1 MNKNK
6 NQMFKK
12 LSAMVKTNVIQA
24 PHSTYD
30 KMYNKKTLAIILV
43 VGVSAGLLITATG
56 IIPNEAFACGCRHH
70 HRPAV
75 GAAASTAVG
84 GGGAAASTAVGGGGA
99 AASTAVGGGGAAA
112 STAVG

>member
-43 VGVSAGLLITATG
+43 GGISAGLLITATG
-56 IIPNEAFACGCRHH
+56 IIPNEAFACGCHHH

-84 GGGAAASTAVGGGGA
+84 GGAAASTAVGGGA
-99 AASTAVGGGGAAA
+99 AASTAVGGGAAA